1 MIISMQGNW
10 KVTVKSKN
18 AAYDQRF
25 IITGAVSGNATYAGT
40 VGVSAT
46 VVGNQWSIAIQN
58 NPGSGYRLSKAQ
70 IKFPHRAGSEYV
82 FDIGSEDG
90 ADGDFNDL
98 VLTCTAV
105 ATINDFMIYGN
116 VSLYSGRCLFNP
128 CSKRPYVI
136 DTYPGLRDALLNPKL
151 KAVIES
157 LYPERVPQFPFPP
170 EPDPG
175 PFKPIVIDLF
185 GEATLPKTQ
194 LVYQR
199 IDDAESKQ
207 PPKVRAEI
215 AASSGGKAFS
225 EFNLLK
231 AASVKSTS
239 ASFTSEIKSAR
250 DNSFVDRLEIAKAID
265 GLYFG
270 CHTEP
275 AENITMTFEEYDRSG
290 AELAGGAY
298 TGTGNRQVLGDTVTD
313 MFGNYIFRFKF
324 DMQVPG
330 LADAGDIAFGENVDV
345 IIYPDIIVKV
355 TGFAPYT
362 VLYESAPYYNIP
374 NLKRI
379 NLCLPKSAIRPTSA
393 CFNGNLIGSLGNVF
407 IGGNQ
412 NTAGSESALALT
424 RSGYSNDLDAAGRI
438 SVDNT
443 MAQFKVQCAAWG
455 GVIDMRGCMYDT
467 SKPADQ
473 NPAKWY
479 TIRIKRA
486 GTSTWNFVS
495 QNYKHPKFS
504 NRNLPNYIGDD
515 VGPFTVPL
523 HVNGGVAVN
532 VAAYKNIQREINAD
546 GIDWEFSNS
555 DRYMQLYTT
564 LFDLVAG
571 VVTPG
576 TFLVKIDCY
585 DAAGNRVTN
594 LSDMIPL
601 YIHNVPLNF
610 GLAGPVFAN
619 PAIVNAGCGLYRLTD
634 LQMNDPMNLSFMA
647 NDPYGFVDSF
657 ALTMGRCPAPMLAL
671 QINNHKPPLA
681 DTTSLITTL
690 SSGSAPLNTFLNN
703 CPGYT
708 GTLAAFSDSGMINV
722 VFQPGASETGWIRSA
737 EYYTVLSFTLSA
749 YKRVTNGYNSGHSSQ
764 YLTSSSIAMERL
776 SP

>member
-10 KVTVKSKN
+10 KVTVKSKS
-18 AAYDQRF
+18 ASYDQRF
-25 IITGAVSGNATYAGT
+25 LVSGAVSGNGSYAGT

-58 NPGSGYRLSKAQ
+58 NPGTGFRVSKAQ
-70 IKFPHRAGSEYV
+70 IKFPHRVGTEYV

-98 VLTCTAV
+98 VLTCSTV

-128 CSKRPYVI
+128 CRKRPYVI
-136 DTYPGLRDALLNPKL
+136 DTYPGLLDAMLNPKL
-151 KAVIES
+151 KDLITN
-157 LYPERVPQFPFPP
+157 LYPERVPHFPFPP

-175 PFKPIVIDLF
+175 PFKPIVLDLF

-199 IDDAESKQ
+199 KEAVDSKSA
-207 PPKVRAEI
+207 PKARAELSAI
-215 AASSGGKAFS
+215 SGGKPFN

-231 AASVKSTS
+231 SAAVKSTS
-239 ASFTSEIKSAR
+239 AFSTSETMSISENIFTNR
-250 DNSFVDRLEIAKAID
+250 PDIAKAID

-270 CHTEP
+270 CQTEP
-275 AENITMTFEEYDRSG
+275 AENITLTFEEYDRTG

-298 TGTGNRQVLGDTVTD
+298 SGTGNRQLLGDTVTD
-313 MFGNYIFRFKF
+313 MFGNYIFRFAF
-324 DMQVPG
+324 DLEVPG

-379 NLCLPKSAIRPTSA
+379 NLCLPKSTVRPTAA
-393 CFNGNLIGSLGNVF
+393 CFNGNLVGSLGNVF

-412 NTAGSESALALT
+412 NTFGSESAVALT
-424 RSGYSNDLDAAGRI
+424 RSGYSNDLDSTGRI
-438 SVDNT
+438 SVNNT
-443 MAQFKVQCAAWG
+443 MAQFKIQCAAWE

-473 NPAKWY
+473 NLAKWY

-486 GTSTWNFVS
+486 GTSNWTFVS

-523 HVNGGVAVN
+523 HVDGGDLVN
-532 VAAYKNIQREINAD
+532 VAAYKNIQHEINAE
-546 GIDWEFSNS
+546 GIDWEFANS

-564 LFDLVAG
+564 LFDMVAG

-585 DAAGNRVTN
+585 DVAGKRVPN

-610 GLAGPVFAN
+610 GLVGPVFAN

-634 LQMNDPMNLSFMA
+634 GQMNDPLNLSFMA
-647 NDPYGFVDSF
+647 NDPYGFVDLF
-657 ALTMGRCPAPMLAL
+657 ELTMGRCPEPMLAL
-671 QINNHKPPLA
+671 QINTHKPPLA
-681 DTTSLITTL
+681 NTTSLSTTM
-690 SSGSAPLNTFLNN
+690 SSGSAPLNTFANN

-708 GTLAAFSDSGMINV
+708 GTLAAFSSPGMIKV
-722 VFQPGASETGWIRSA
+722 EFQPGASETGWIRAA

-749 YKRVTNGYNSGHSSQ
+749 YKRVTNGYNDGRSGQ
-764 YLTSSSIAMERL
+764 YLTSSSVAMERL